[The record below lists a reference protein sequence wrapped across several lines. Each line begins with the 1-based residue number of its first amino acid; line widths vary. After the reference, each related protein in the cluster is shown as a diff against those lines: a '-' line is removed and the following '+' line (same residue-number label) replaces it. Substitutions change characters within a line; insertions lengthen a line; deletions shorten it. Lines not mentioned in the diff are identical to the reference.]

1 MSETMK
7 KVMAI
12 AKGQGIDFS
21 EFMKDAMEEFQEQQ
35 KKKRFKVE
43 VKINKEGYYRYRITV
58 TDTETGI
65 VRDNSTSRLE
75 DIERQAK
82 WTAQNILDEI
92 EEDKK
97 EKYAPKEF
105 YFDAEEIKEK

>member
-43 VKINKEGYYRYRITV
+43 VEINKDGYYRYRMTV
-58 TDTETGI
+58 TDTRTGI
-65 VRDNSTSRLE
+65 VKENSTSRLE

-82 WTAQNILDEI
+82 WTAQAILSEI
-92 EEDKK
+92 EEDEK

-105 YFDAEEIKEK
+105 YFDVEDIKEK